1 MDTCIECGK
10 PLRRIPAGVSKNTGK
25 PYQAFWAC
33 PDRHKQGKPQQQASQ
48 PSTSDSGSR
57 DTFLAIFEE
66 LQEIRKILEWMQMN
80 MMQEGKGVI
89 GSSFD
94 RPKQKEDIPI
104 VEDEEDVEIKE
115 IPF

>member
-1 MDTCIECGK
+1 MKDFNSILG
-10 PLRRIPAGVSKNTGK
+10 
-25 PYQAFWAC
+25 
-33 PDRHKQGKPQQQASQ
+33 
-48 PSTSDSGSR
+48 
-57 DTFLAIFEE
+57 E

-80 MMQEGKGVI
+80 MMQEGKGGI

-94 RPKQKEDIPI
+94 KPKQKEDIPI